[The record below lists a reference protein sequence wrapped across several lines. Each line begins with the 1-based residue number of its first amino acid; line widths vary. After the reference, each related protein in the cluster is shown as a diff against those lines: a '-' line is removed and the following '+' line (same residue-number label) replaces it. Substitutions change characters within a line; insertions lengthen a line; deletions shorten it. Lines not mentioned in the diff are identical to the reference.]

1 MKNIINL
8 TENNLYEISIICKSK
23 EHIVKND
30 NQMIKMEEKYE
41 AASNFI
47 YAIRS
52 YILKNYDDAKNYA
65 KDAILA
71 GSKINGN
78 LNCFINALS
87 SLLLIILREFEVNT
101 ALKKL
106 VELANSIPLIPLVWI
121 TFIEYLLEK
130 IRNRRD

>member
-1 MKNIINL
+1 
-8 TENNLYEISIICKSK
+8 
-23 EHIVKND
+23 
-30 NQMIKMEEKYE
+30 MEEKYE